1 MFIFVPVERKKKI
14 CNECGELTYLY
25 ARKRC
30 LPCDRKLSPEKHG
43 VALNRTAQDNKSDKG
58 YSDTSKNKSPLKRRK
73 TTGELKLFLQLYAER
88 KGRCEITGQLI
99 PFDVNNFA
107 HILGKKAYPSLRLD
121 PDNIIHVKPE
131 IHHLY
136 DNSSKEK
143 LLEKY
148 PAAIKIYEKKNELRY
163 RYYNPI

>member
-1 MFIFVPVERKKKI
+1 M
-14 CNECGELTYLY
+14 
-25 ARKRC
+25 
-30 LPCDRKLSPEKHG
+30 
-43 VALNRTAQDNKSDKG
+43 ALNRAAQDNKSDKG

-73 TTGELKLFLQLYAER
+73 TTGELKLFLQLYADR
-88 KGRCEITGQLI
+88 KGRCEITGKMI

-163 RYYNPI
+163 RYYNPT